1 MIVVADTG
9 PVNYL
14 VLSGQIDLAHALYGT
29 LLIPPAVHRELLDAR
44 APAAVRQWTTTPPAW
59 AEVRSP
65 QDTSRFSDLG
75 PGEREAIS
83 LALETKA
90 DFLLIDETQGRKTA
104 VQNGVAVKGTLG
116 ILEDAANR
124 NLVDFTQ
131 AISKLR
137 ATTIFLSEDFVQDAL
152 KRYRE
157 RHQEQPHDLQQSP
170 EQDHGIER

>member
-14 VLSGQIDLAHALYGT
+14 VLSGQVDLAHDLYGT

-44 APAAVRQWTTTPPAW
+44 APAAVRQWATTPPVW

-65 QDTSRFSDLG
+65 QDTSRFSELG

-104 VQNGVAVKGTLG
+104 VQNSVAVKGTLG
-116 ILEDAANR
+116 ILEDAASR
-124 NLVDFTQ
+124 NLVDFAQ
-131 AISKLR
+131 ALSKLR
-137 ATTIFLSEDFVQDAL
+137 TTTIFLSEEIVQDAL
-152 KRYRE
+152 KRYQD
-157 RHQEQPHDLQQSP
+157 RHQDLQQTP